1 MRESFE
7 PLAATYYPV
16 SLGGETVNLPVAR
29 SNTTGKLVARDPDS
43 KDEYWVEDERLLV
56 RKVASN

>member
-7 PLAATYYPV
+7 PIVATYYPV

-29 SNTTGKLVARDPDS
+29 STTTGKLVARDPNT
-43 KDEYWVEDERLLV
+43 KDVYRVEDERLLV
-56 RKVASN
+56 RETAAY